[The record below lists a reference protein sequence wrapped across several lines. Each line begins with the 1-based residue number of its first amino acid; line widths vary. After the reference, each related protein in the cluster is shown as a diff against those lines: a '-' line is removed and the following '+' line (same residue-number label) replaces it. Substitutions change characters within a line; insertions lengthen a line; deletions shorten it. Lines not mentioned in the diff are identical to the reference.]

1 MLSWE
6 AWFSLSIALFL
17 LLGLALRIAS
27 TDLLAMGSL
36 ALLAVVSN
44 LSGSP
49 LLPNVAELVAG
60 FGNPALVTVGLL
72 FAVVAGLELTG
83 GTDLATSWLLRRPR
97 NLLDAQI
104 RLLAPVATL
113 SAFLNNTPIVAAM
126 LPVVADLGKRTGLPN
141 SRFFLPLS
149 YTAILGGM
157 CTTIGTSTN
166 LLINSEIVEQGGEP
180 LSFFGPGWVGLPATL
195 LGLAYMFLA
204 SRYLLPDRRPAV
216 SPHDDPRQYTV
227 EMTVVPGGPLV
238 GQTIEDAGLRHLPGL
253 YLAEIQRNGD
263 SLPAVAPTERLMA
276 GDLLLFVGMLDSV
289 VDLQKTRGLSTGTDQ
304 ARKLNVPAW
313 SRKMVE
319 AVVSSRCPLVGKSI
333 RAGRFRTHYG
343 AAVIAVARGNQRVAG
358 KIGDVVLEPGDVLLL
373 EASPQF
379 MQHRRESR
387 DFFLVSAIDNA
398 PVRRPERVWI
408 SLAILLAMVLLA
420 ATGTL
425 DILAAALAAALA
437 MILFRCCTMVEA
449 RRSVDWSILLVIG
462 AALGIGGAL
471 DRSGAAAAVAHGLL
485 NVAGANPLLALAAV
499 YLATMLCTEMITN
512 NAAALLMFPIGW
524 EAAVSLGANPI
535 AFSVAVMIAASAG
548 FSTPFGYQTNLM
560 VFGPGGYR
568 FSDFLRFGVP
578 LNLLVFL
585 VAMVVI
591 PLVWTLR

>member
-6 AWFSLSIALFL
+6 AWFSLSVALFL

-27 TDLLAMGSL
+27 TDLLAMACL

-44 LSGSP
+44 LSESP
-49 LLPNVAELVAG
+49 LLPGVAELVAG

-97 NLLDAQI
+97 SLLDAQI
-104 RLLAPVATL
+104 RLLTPVAAL
-113 SAFLNNTPIVAAM
+113 SAFLNNTPVVAAM
-126 LPVVADLGKRTGLPN
+126 LPVVTDLGKRTGLPN

-149 YTAILGGM
+149 YAAILGGM

-166 LLINSEIVEQGGEP
+166 LLINSKIIEQGGEP

-195 LGLAYMFLA
+195 LGLIYMFVA

-263 SLPAVAPTERLMA
+263 SLPAVGPSERLMA

-379 MQHRRESR
+379 MQNRRESR

-408 SLAILLAMVLLA
+408 SLAILLAMVALA

-437 MILFRCCTMVEA
+437 MIFFRCCTMVEA

-462 AALGIGGAL
+462 AALGIGAAL
-471 DRSGAAAAVAHGLL
+471 DRSGAAAAIAHGLL
-485 NVAGANPLLALAAV
+485 SVAGDNPLLALAAV

-512 NAAALLMFPIGW
+512 NAAAILMFPIGW
-524 EAAVSLGANPI
+524 QAAVSLGANPI

-568 FSDFLRFGVP
+568 FSDFLRFGIP
-578 LNLLVFL
+578 LNLLVFV
-585 VAMVVI
+585 VAMVLI
-591 PLVWTLR
+591 PLVWTLH